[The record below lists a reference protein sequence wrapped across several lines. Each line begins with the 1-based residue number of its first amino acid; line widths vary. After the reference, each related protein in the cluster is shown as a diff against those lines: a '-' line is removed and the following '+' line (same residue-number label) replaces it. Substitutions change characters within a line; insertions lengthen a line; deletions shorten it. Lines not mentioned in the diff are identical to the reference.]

1 MPSSMD
7 NVFGRLKILSK
18 LGSGS
23 QGTVY
28 LAEDPVLE
36 RKVAIKL
43 MTAADSELA
52 SMDEEGKPLEGRIS
66 GKLKHPNIVSIYDA

>member
-43 MTAADSELA
+43 A
-52 SMDEEGKPLEGRIS
+52 SSDWDTGSAPQK
-66 GKLKHPNIVSIYDA
+66 